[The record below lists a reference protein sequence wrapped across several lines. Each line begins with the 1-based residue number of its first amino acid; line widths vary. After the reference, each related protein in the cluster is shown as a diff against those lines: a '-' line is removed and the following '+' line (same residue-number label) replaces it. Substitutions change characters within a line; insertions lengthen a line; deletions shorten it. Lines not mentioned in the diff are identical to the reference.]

1 MNAGKHALS
10 VVLALTGALLFGKDV
25 KWIGPAESE
34 EARLDVAAQWEDGTR
49 PGTGD
54 TMVFDVD
61 GDIHINNSN
70 ATWIAAVAGIKVLGG
85 TVRIDG
91 GTVKA
96 GASDTVF
103 TVDVATG
110 AKLYAN
116 CYVNANS
123 GTALNDFVKQGGG
136 DFYQSW
142 RFGYNY
148 PWGTVEI
155 RNGFFSRY
163 AQSGHASS
171 VTYGGHTSEFVVR
184 DGAQFQVSAYNMFG
198 SKDTVGGY
206 PIVTVDEGGV
216 FAVASSNSTN
226 GHTVDGIRGGGR
238 IVKAEG
244 YTNSRLKID
253 LGRGSNS
260 FSGTVENVTLEFLK
274 ASENRQIV
282 AAAGALAS
290 AKELLGELSC
300 LAFAPGIGTFQVNG
314 LSGDSRFV
322 VTTEDLAGKPIEL
335 VASAMPDVASTME
348 LAVNGSGVFEMPD
361 GPTITSAGS
370 LTVTSGKVKFAS
382 ASNKGTLAVTGGE
395 VELDAIANSKTFSQT
410 GGTVVGATEEECNVT
425 EPMFTRPRPYGVV
438 WTDDSTAAENDIAGG
453 FLRLGGSTA
462 SKLNALT
469 VRDGGVLE
477 LLTGWSAAENSAQEI
492 ALDGGTIRIRHN
504 KAQAFNVPSNASAVD
519 WKLKVG
525 EKGARID
532 GEHEQTFSSSSSY
545 RGISWYLTAE
555 TAEGLETDGGI
566 EFAYPGYLKFYR
578 SQAVSGPVAISD
590 GFQQLEP
597 GMFSEG
603 LGGSVFG
610 TGDFTLDCGWLQV
623 DANNDQG
630 LKLASGAG
638 AKFTY
643 GRSAALC
650 TRMAGKAAGSVQTF
664 TIGPADAT
672 SSPIVRKGKGSVLLL
687 ATGVT
692 SSAPYVGDSKSG
704 QTFVNG
710 GVEVYENG
718 LVKGPIF
725 SYTRNGSSDSN
736 YHYELMKYD
745 AEKGLVEA
753 TDLYNPGLEGGAD
766 AIAYLNVATA
776 EYAVPEN
783 ETRSARAVVV
793 FGSARTDIPL
803 TVNAGAILKVGD
815 GANPAPFILNRVG
828 GYGGVRIDGSG
839 TIDFGTSEGVFAVNN
854 RTEQGDTYN
863 TRINPVIAGSG
874 GVTFYGALG
883 ASYPFVFV
891 NNDNTYSG
899 GTWIT
904 GVQIR
909 PKTAGAFGTG
919 LVDVGGSYSSGG
931 QVRFVTD
938 GLTFTNDFKLKGYG
952 VKGYDNGIDYTDN
965 GALFFAVSTKL
976 TGAVEIDG
984 SARVT
989 TRNAEASVRGEL
1001 AGVVSGGKLKLM
1013 RGGEAAVVLS
1023 NHNTYTGGTEVVA
1036 STLALKYGD
1045 SAGTGE
1051 IWADSSAIVFENADD
1066 IIVSNRFSATGTVK
1080 LRGEGGVKFADLGD
1094 VSGAMLDVDGG
1105 IRPLADLPDG
1115 FPVCTNSA
1123 ALSAT
1128 LVLAAGRNVM
1138 PCDLAGGFVLQVDSD
1153 AVLDLGG
1160 RTVTVKKIKGRG
1172 ALDVVN
1178 GELIAPPHNL
1188 GLMMIVK

>member
-1 MNAGKHALS
+1 MNADKHILS
-10 VVLALTGALLFGKDV
+10 VVLVLTGTLLFGKDV
-25 KWIGPAESE
+25 SWIGPAESE
-34 EARLDVAAQWEDGTR
+34 EARLDVATQWEGGER
-49 PGTGD
+49 PGTDD
-54 TMVFDVD
+54 TMVFDVN

-70 ATWIAAVAGIKVLGG
+70 ATWTAAVAGIKVLGG
-85 TVRIDG
+85 TVCIDG

-142 RFGYNY
+142 RFGYNN

-155 RNGFFSRY
+155 RNGLFSRY
-163 AQSGHASS
+163 AQSGHATS
-171 VTYGGHTSEFVVR
+171 VTYGGHASEFVVR
-184 DGAQFQVSAYNMFG
+184 DGARFQVSAYNMLG
-198 SKDTVGGY
+198 TKDTVGGY
-206 PIVTVDEGGV
+206 SILTVDQGGLC
-216 FAVASSNSTN
+216 ALSLSSTL
-226 GHTVDGIRGGGR
+226 TLDGIRG
-238 IVKAEG
+238 EG
-244 YTNSRLKID
+244 VVSNMVDKSSPIKLRLERAD
-253 LGRGSNS
+253 HL
-260 FSGTVENVTLEFLK
+260 FSGRMLDVSVEFTVDDTPFKQIIAAYDTL
-274 ASENRQIV
+274 ARTDVIN
-282 AAAGALAS
+282 GY
-290 AKELLGELSC
+290 LSH
-300 LAFAPGIGTFQVNG
+300 LAFAPGIGRFQVNG
-314 LSGDSRFV
+314 LSGDSRYA

-348 LAVNGSGVFEMPD
+348 LAVNGSGVFEIPD

-370 LTVTSGKVKFAS
+370 LTVTSGRVKFAS
-382 ASNKGTLAVTGGE
+382 ASTKGTLAVTGGE

-410 GGTVVGATEEECNVT
+410 GGTVVGATEEGCNAT

-438 WTDDSTAAENDIAGG
+438 WTDGSTAAENAVAGG
-453 FLRLGGSTA
+453 TLRLGGSTA

-519 WKLKVG
+519 WRIKVG

-650 TRMAGKAAGSVQTF
+650 TRMAGKAAGYVQTF

-710 GVEVYENG
+710 GVETYENG
-718 LVKGPIF
+718 LVKGSIF
-725 SYTRNGSSDSN
+725 SYTRNGSSDAN

-854 RTEQGDTYN
+854 RTEQGDTHN

-1080 LRGEGGVKFADLGD
+1080 LRGEGGVKFAALGD

-1123 ALSAT
+1123 ALPAT
-1128 LVLAAGRNVM
+1128 LALAEGVNRM
-1138 PCDLAGGFVLQVDSD
+1138 PCDLAGEFILQVDSD
-1153 AVLDLGG
+1153 AILNLGG

-1172 ALDVVN
+1172 ALGVVN
-1178 GELIAPPHNL
+1178 GELIAPPRNM
-1188 GLMMIVK
+1188 GLMMIVR